1 MDSTI
6 TLTNQTNLFL
16 SGVDKVITVCP
27 TEVIVQQGGKR
38 LCILGEKMEIQRLD
52 LENKI
57 LIIDGVVFQMK
68 YAVKKQ
74 SLVRRIFK

>member
-16 SGVDKVITVCP
+16 SGVEKVITVCP
-27 TEVIVQQGGKR
+27 TEVSVEQAGKR
-38 LCILGEKMEIQRLD
+38 LCILGENMEIQRLD

-57 LIIDGVVFQMK
+57 LIVDGLVFQMK
-68 YAVKKQ
+68 YAMKKQ
-74 SLVRRIFK
+74 GFMKRIFK

>member
-16 SGVDKVITVCP
+16 SGVENVISVCP
-27 TEVIVQQGGKR
+27 KEVVLTIAGQK
-38 LCILGEKMEIQRLD
+38 LCVLGENMEIQRLD

-57 LIIDGVVFQMK
+57 LIIDGLVREIK
-68 YAVKKQ
+68 YQAKKQ
-74 SLVRRIFK
+74 GVLKRMFK

>member
-16 SGVDKVITVCP
+16 SGVDNVISVCP
-27 TEVIVQQGGKR
+27 KEVILTLSGQK
-38 LCILGEKMEIQRLD
+38 LCVLGENMEIQRLD

-57 LIIDGVVFQMK
+57 LIIDGLVTLIK
-68 YAVKKQ
+68 YQAKKQ
-74 SLVRRIFK
+74 GLIKRMFK

>member
-16 SGVDKVITVCP
+16 SGVEKVISVCP
-27 TEVIVQQGGKR
+27 SELIVVLAGNR
-38 LCILGEKMEIQRLD
+38 LCVLGQNMEIQRLD

-57 LIIDGVVFQMK
+57 LIIDGLVNSFKFASQK
-68 YAVKKQ
+68 KGFVKR
-74 SLVRRIFK
+74 LFK

>member
-16 SGVDKVITVCP
+16 SGVEKVVSVCP
-27 TEVIVQQGGKR
+27 TELIVVLAGKR
-38 LCILGEKMEIQRLD
+38 LCVLGENMEIQRLD

-57 LIIDGVVFQMK
+57 LIIDGLVNSFKFAMQRK
-68 YAVKKQ
+68 GLVKK
-74 SLVRRIFK
+74 LFK

>member
-16 SGVDKVITVCP
+16 SGIDKVITVSP
-27 TEVIVQQGGKR
+27 TEVIVDQNGKR
-38 LCILGEKMEIQRLD
+38 LCVLGQGMEIQRLD

-57 LIIDGVVFQMK
+57 LIVQGLVNQIKF
-68 YAVKKQ
+68 AVKKQ
-74 SLVRRIFK
+74 GFVKRIFK

>member
-27 TEVIVQQGGKR
+27 TEVLVEQAGKR
-38 LCILGEKMEIQRLD
+38 LCILGENMEIQRLD

-57 LIIDGVVFQMK
+57 LIVDGLVFQMK
-68 YAVKKQ
+68 YAMKKQ
-74 SLVRRIFK
+74 GFMKRIFK